1 MSVLRNTCLFF
12 LFAIYANKAIS
23 QDVSF
28 SQFYANPMYLNPAFA
43 GSAGIPRVGLQY
55 RNQWGGFENA
65 FGTYTASFDIPVEKL
80 QGGLGGYFLND
91 VQADGILKSMQFN
104 LSYAVFL
111 RVSEKFMLNGA
122 VQAGY
127 FQNSLNTS
135 RLIFSDNL
143 DPYNGNHGTSG
154 ELATLTDPNHRF
166 FDFSTGLMMYSE
178 RLFFGLAAH
187 HLTEPNQS
195 FYQGS
200 DNVAPLERKFTAHF
214 GAKLPVYLYGHNRKK
229 FDISPQVITQIQ
241 GIYQQF
247 NYGLFATKR
256 GLIAGAWFRQ
266 NFGFRYDAMILVAGF
281 LKRSWQFYYSYDFTV
296 SGLRGYAGN
305 THEVS
310 LTFLLNKPERNK
322 ILPFFNQYEEEFGIR

>member
-1 MSVLRNTCLFF
+1 VSVLRNTCLFF
-12 LFAIYANKAIS
+12 LFVIYANKAIS

-111 RVSEKFMLNGA
+111 RISEKFMLNGA

-310 LTFLLNKPERNK
+310 FTFLLNKPERNK